1 MTFSN
6 THYLSSQILLIQI
19 LWPGN
24 CIGNQGTTSLSELLK
39 MNTTLTALNL
49 RGKYKTLQWQLSI
62 IHFVIIQSTGND
74 IEETGATALGE
85 SLKVNTTLTI
95 IYLEREHKVSIEILA
110 SLSPLH
116 MKQTIRLE
124 MKEQKRWA
132 NLWKWITHWHHL
144 TLVVRERKM
153 IGIKQ

>member
-6 THYLSSQILLIQI
+6 THDLSSQILLIQI

-24 CIGNQGTTSLSELLK
+24 CIGNQG
-39 MNTTLTALNL
+39 TTLTALNL

-62 IHFVIIQSTGND
+62 IHFGVIQSTGND

>member
-1 MTFSN
+1 MT
-6 THYLSSQILLIQI
+6 
-19 LWPGN
+19 
-24 CIGNQGTTSLSELLK
+24 
-39 MNTTLTALNL
+39 
-49 RGKYKTLQWQLSI
+49 I
-62 IHFVIIQSTGND
+62 INHSFLVVIIQSTGND

-124 MKEQKRWA
+124 MKEQKR
-132 NLWKWITHWHHL
+132 
-144 TLVVRERKM
+144 
-153 IGIKQ
+153 